1 MKKIRF
7 EHFNND
13 GLTVHCAKQL
23 SDKVSAKIRNAVGVD
38 RVIMLN
44 RYSVILK
51 LAYLIDSKE
60 TEAELENILREENY
74 LE

>member
-1 MKKIRF
+1 MEKVLF
-7 EHFNND
+7 EYFNDD

-23 SDKVSAKIRNAVGVD
+23 SNKVYAYVRDAFGVD
-38 RVIMLN
+38 RVILFN
-44 RYSVILK
+44 KYSITLK
-51 LAYLIDSKE
+51 LAKLIDKKQ